1 MKSEVII
8 GIVIKGTNVLIVKRK
23 EGEGNLRWQFPPEA
37 VRKTRNRRTNI
48 D

>member
-23 EGEGNLRWQFPPEA
+23 RRRRKFEMAISGGCPE
-37 VRKTRNRRTNI
+37 KQNRRTNI